1 MLLWLFPVVL
11 LWASVMYL
19 SVRSRTHS
27 VHLGCLYLELS
38 TCDQIFFFTFHCRT
52 QNNLFIPENVARL
65 NETFSRAHDLM
76 EADRNVVLGKH
87 VYLSVSH
94 YLKKLWLNLLN
105 VFPSP
110 GLRQHP
116 LDISDAPVYRTNV
129 ERMQGFLTS
138 LYEYR

>member
-1 MLLWLFPVVL
+1 
-11 LWASVMYL
+11 
-19 SVRSRTHS
+19 
-27 VHLGCLYLELS
+27 
-38 TCDQIFFFTFHCRT
+38 
-52 QNNLFIPENVARL
+52 
-65 NETFSRAHDLM
+65 M

-116 LDISDAPVYRTNV
+116 LDIYDAPVYRTNV